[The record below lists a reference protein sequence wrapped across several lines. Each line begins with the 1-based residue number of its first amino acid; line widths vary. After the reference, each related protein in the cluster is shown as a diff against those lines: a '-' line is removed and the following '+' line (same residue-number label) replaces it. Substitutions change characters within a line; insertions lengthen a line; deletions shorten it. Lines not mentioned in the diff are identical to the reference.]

1 MDAFRGTVETD
12 RLGQSLWVLRLIGE
26 HDLSTV
32 PAITESFSLIAASGT
47 TVVADLSEASFIDS
61 SVIGTLISHT
71 GPGEHLLLVAPSASP
86 ARKLLNLVGVRA
98 RVPIFETHEEAMRAV
113 PEHDLP

>member
-47 TVVADLSEASFIDS
+47 TVVADLSDASFIDS
-61 SVIGTLISHT
+61 SVIGTLIAHIR
-71 GPGEHLLLVAPSASP
+71 PGEHLLLVAPLAGT
-86 ARKLLNLVGVRA
+86 AGRLLNLVGVEA
-98 RVPIFETHEEAMRAV
+98 RIPIFETREDAMRAV
-113 PEHDLP
+113 PEHDR